1 METYVH
7 TVTHDLRAPL
17 RAIQGFGLALVED
30 HLEELSP
37 TARAYV
43 ERMIAGAERMDLLMR
58 ELLAYSRLGHLELH
72 LQGVDLSAIER
83 EAETLIASE
92 LEHSAARV
100 VVDGPL
106 GEVRGH
112 TPTLVQVMANL
123 LSNAAKFV
131 PEGCKPE
138 IRLRPEPRGTRL
150 RLWVEDNGIGIPH
163 EARDRIWGV
172 FERLHGMDAYPGS
185 GLGLAIVRRALERM
199 HGTCGVESEPGAGS
213 RFWIELDAAEPRE
226 PGTQDGGSS
235 QSAGRVG

>member
-30 HLEELSP
+30 HLSELSP

-43 ERMIAGAERMDLLMR
+43 ERMIAGAERMDQLMR

-72 LQGVDLSAIER
+72 LQGVDLGAIER

-92 LEHSAARV
+92 LEHSSAKV
-100 VVDGPL
+100 LVDGPL

-131 PEGCKPE
+131 PEGCQPR
-138 IRLRPEPRGTRL
+138 IRLRPEPRGARL
-150 RLWVEDNGIGIPH
+150 RLWVEDNGIGIPP
-163 EARDRIWGV
+163 EARERIWGV
-172 FERLHGMDAYPGS
+172 FERLHGTDAYPGT

-213 RFWIELDAAEPRE
+213 RFWIELD
-226 PGTQDGGSS
+226 
-235 QSAGRVG
+235 SAGQVD